1 MDLRK
6 ILLFGSI
13 YKQRNR
19 GITRWRK
26 GERIFIMKK
35 WYKIQSNWSDK
46 KKLSFILYAYKYS
59 YTSENESF
67 IEVEENWK

>member
-1 MDLRK
+1 
-6 ILLFGSI
+6 
-13 YKQRNR
+13 
-19 GITRWRK
+19 
-26 GERIFIMKK
+26 MKK

-67 IEVEENWK
+67 IEVEEN